1 MNIKPLFSTLLFAAM
16 FLIFG
21 CKQGDNK
28 SSATD
33 ESASLTKLVNDWNN
47 AHNSKDVAVLASLYN
62 ESVDYYGRA
71 KDKND
76 CIDSKLSEFKKHK
89 DYYQQI
95 DGDIKC
101 EKITDT
107 EYKCLFLKRVTYNN
121 KTKNYPS
128 YLVFAKQVDKW
139 FITAESDRVTDKNI
153 SKSNDKNTSAETEYT
168 SDVDA
173 SSDSRVQSSGD
184 GYARIGSQY
193 WMTTNLNVNRFRNG
207 DIIPQAYSIEEW
219 LNAGYEER
227 PVWCYYEFKNENGY
241 KYGKLYNWYA
251 VNDIR
256 GLAPNG
262 WHIPSDAEWNS
273 LSNNLGGDN
282 QSGYSLKDNYGWY
295 NDGNG
300 NNESGFAG
308 LPGGCIHDDGRFSSI
323 GKGSSWWT
331 SSTRN
336 GAEAFSRHL
345 HYKDDEMHKANYNM
359 SSGFSVRC
367 VRN

>member
-1 MNIKPLFSTLLFAAM
+1 MKVLYSVVIAATILVLGSCKSNNNKDNPSSDQSNIV
-16 FLIFG
+16 
-21 CKQGDNK
+21 
-28 SSATD
+28 
-33 ESASLTKLVNDWNN
+33 TKMVKDWNE

-62 ESVDYYGRA
+62 QSVEYYGKE

-76 CIDSKLSEFKKHK
+76 CLDSKLSEFKKHK

-95 DGDIKC
+95 DGEINC
-101 EKITDT
+101 EKISEI
-107 EYKCLFLKRVTYNN
+107 EYKCNFLKRVTFNH

-128 YLVFAKQVDKW
+128 YLV
-139 FITAESDRVTDKNI
+139 I
-153 SKSNDKNTSAETEYT
+153 SKSNNEWKITKESDRTTDRNTGKPNKENNSDDAEYT
-168 SDVDA
+168 SDIDRA
-173 SSDSRVQSSGD
+173 TDNNSFNDRGN
-184 GYARIGSQY
+184 GYVRIGSQT
-193 WMTTNLNVNRFRNG
+193 WMTSNLNVNRFRNG
-207 DIIPQAYSIEEW
+207 DIIPQVYSIEEW
-219 LNAGYEER
+219 MSAGYEER

-262 WHIPSDAEWNS
+262 WHIPSDVEWNQ
-273 LSNNLGGDN
+273 LSNSLGGDD
-282 QSGYSLKDNYGWY
+282 QSGYDLKNSNGWY

-300 NNESGFAG
+300 NNGSGFSG

-336 GAEAFSRHL
+336 GNEAFSRHL
-345 HYKDDEMHKANYNM
+345 HYKDDEMHKTNYNM
-359 SSGFSVRC
+359 ASGFSVRC
-367 VRN
+367 VKN